1 MKQCKKEWLKAD
13 VDVTLDDRS
22 EAYKR
27 VCFRFGFDF
36 LMMLFL

>member
-22 EAYKR
+22 KAMFAFVLDNDAFPLDMR
-27 VCFRFGFDF
+27 
-36 LMMLFL
+36 